1 MWARPLLGPYVS
13 DPMHLQLSNNYV
25 GIFVGVNYGGGKG
38 WKYCWS
44 QQVGRARGRRVMHAD
59 FFTRG
64 GVVGPPE
71 GEGEFGRHIVS
82 THGEEKFGDE
92 RASCRYGVRCI
103 ISLILHTGLGTVSSH

>member
-1 MWARPLLGPYVS
+1 MWDRRLLGPYVS
-13 DPMHLQLSNNYV
+13 DPMHVKLSNCYV
-25 GIFVGVNYGGGKG
+25 GIFVGVSYRGGKG

-44 QQVGRARGRRVMHAD
+44 HWIGRAWGEESHAYR

-82 THGEEKFGDE
+82 THGGKDLE
-92 RASCRYGVRCI
+92 
-103 ISLILHTGLGTVSSH
+103 TNGLPAGMGNGA

>member
-13 DPMHLQLSNNYV
+13 DPSNNYV
-25 GIFVGVNYGGGKG
+25 GIFVGVNYGGAKG

-44 QQVGRARGRRVMHAD
+44 QRIGLAWGRRVMHAD

-64 GVVGPPE
+64 GVVGSPE

-82 THGEEKFGDE
+82 THGEEKIW
-92 RASCRYGVRCI
+92 RR
-103 ISLILHTGLGTVSSH
+103 TGFLQVWGTVHNKSSCMPG